1 MDLED
6 LKEDMVAL
14 RTEATALAPAVGDTL
29 AHIAALLLEA
39 ERVAQELHASG
50 QTARLELHELEEAL
64 GAWLAQARAA
74 REALVAGMQ
83 ALDAAL
89 DEQLPVLETA
99 RQELAQAL
107 REVSASA
114 LQLDQDIVAGAPK
127 VEVAEKAALSGLESL
142 GSAAQHS
149 EDALRQGVEA
159 AHLEAEQL
167 GDRAESGGNDLV
179 ADLGAL
185 ETTVETLAQQAET
198 TVASIGHELGQR
210 VSELTAAVQEAVQ
223 TVENGHEA
231 FLKKLDAAVQARL
244 DDWRQST
251 QEAVDATDQ
260 LVHDVDAARQE
271 VEQGAGAVD
280 TSSSSLSLLDGTLNT
295 VVQEVREAAGT
306 AGIDWL

>member
-1 MDLED
+1 
-6 LKEDMVAL
+6 
-14 RTEATALAPAVGDTL
+14 
-29 AHIAALLLEA
+29 
-39 ERVAQELHASG
+39 
-50 QTARLELHELEEAL
+50 
-64 GAWLAQARAA
+64 
-74 REALVAGMQ
+74 MQ
-83 ALDAAL
+83 ALDAAF
-89 DEQLPVLETA
+89 DEQLPVLETS

-107 REVSASA
+107 QEVSASA

-127 VEVAEKAALSGLESL
+127 VEVAEKAALSGLEGL

-149 EDALRQGVEA
+149 EDTLRHGVEA

-185 ETTVETLAQQAET
+185 ETTVETLARQAET
-198 TVASIGHELGQR
+198 AVASIGHELGRR
-210 VSELTAAVQEAVQ
+210 VSELTEAVQEAVQ
-223 TVENGHEA
+223 TTENGHEA

-295 VVQEVREAAGT
+295 VVQEVRDAAGT